1 MEMNNNTDRYFRD
14 RLAEFEQSPPD
25 SNWDAIAQ
33 KMSKGKK
40 KLSAMLLFRIAAG
53 MALITSLGIGIYF
66 INQPETSGSRKEITE
81 HNSKPE
87 ASAKENAEKSSVSSV
102 LKNKRPVHQSSE
114 FQKYTQSK
122 AESTLQKKPSLREIP
137 EHSSEIASVVPN
149 PTTENIEMNP
159 LASLDIPRAM
169 NQLPEIDF
177 SASYEKS
184 LSQEEAVALL
194 MAEYNAGFAEEIAEK
209 KTNRRWELGGEVAP
223 LYSDRTINSSS
234 LESSAINNLND
245 KEDGIMAYAG
255 GLRVSFSPARRLS
268 VQSGVYYSRYGQ
280 KKNEALIYNELATA
294 LVSNKIVSVTN
305 STGTI
310 TMKDQGTSRSVMNKS
325 LNDAGMNEIMTQPL
339 FNGSSSDEVTIKQT
353 FDYFEL
359 PLVLKYKMI
368 DRKLDFSLS
377 GGIITNFLIG
387 NKVDMTQNGRNR
399 LIGKT
404 TQINEVNYVGSV
416 GLGIE
421 YPLIPRFALTLEP
434 RFRYYL
440 NTIDQSSQI
449 SVHPYSFG
457 FFAGVN
463 YTF

>member
-33 KMSKGKK
+33 KMSKGKR
-40 KLSAMLLFRIAAG
+40 KLSALLFLRIAAG

-66 INQPETSGSRKEITE
+66 INQPETSRSGKEITE
-81 HNSKPE
+81 RTSKPE
-87 ASAKENAEKSSVSSV
+87 ASGIESAEKSPVSSI
-102 LKNKRPVHQSSE
+102 LKSKEPVNHPFEKQKHIQSTTDNTIQNE
-114 FQKYTQSK
+114 
-122 AESTLQKKPSLREIP
+122 PSLHEVP
-137 EHSSEIASVVPN
+137 ENSSEIQN
-149 PTTENIEMNP
+149 MIPTPLTEHIEMNP
-159 LASLDIPRAM
+159 IASLDIPRTL
-169 NQLPEIDF
+169 NQLPGIDF
-177 SASYEKS
+177 SGSSEKN
-184 LSQEEAVALL
+184 LSQEEAVSLL
-194 MAEYNAGFAEEIAEK
+194 MAEYNAAFTEDIIDK
-209 KTNRRWELGGEVAP
+209 KTNHRWELGGEIAP
-223 LYSDRTINSSS
+223 LYSDRSINSSS
-234 LESSAINNLND
+234 LESSVISNLND

-280 KKNEALIYNELATA
+280 KKNETLTYNELATA
-294 LVSNKIVSVTN
+294 FVSNEVVSITN

-310 TMKDQGTSRSVMNKS
+310 SMRNQGTDRYVMNNS
-325 LNDAGMNEIMTQPL
+325 LNDAGMKEIMTQSL
-339 FNGSSSDEVTIKQT
+339 LNVSSSDEVTIKQT

-359 PLVLKYKMI
+359 PLVLKYKVI
-368 DRKLDFSLS
+368 DRKLDFSFS

-421 YPLIPRFALTLEP
+421 YPVIPRFALTLEP